1 MHKATMSPASI
12 SIDAEKLMAD
22 IHHTAQFGMGE
33 RWGE

>member
-1 MHKATMSPASI
+1 MPEATISPTNI
-12 SIDAEKLMAD
+12 SINKERLMED